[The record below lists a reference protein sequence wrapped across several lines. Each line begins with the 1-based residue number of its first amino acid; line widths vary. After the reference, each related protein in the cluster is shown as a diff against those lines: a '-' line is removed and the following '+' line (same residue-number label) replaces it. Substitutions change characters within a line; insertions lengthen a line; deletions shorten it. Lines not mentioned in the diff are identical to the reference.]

1 MTDKADSAY
10 KSIGE
15 VAEELG
21 LQQHV
26 LRFWESKFSQL
37 QPIKSGRGRRLY
49 RPEDVHLVA
58 GIRDLL
64 HERGFSIRGAQQYI
78 VEHGVEAVRRQISSG
93 SGAET
98 RAVTDMVSR
107 LEQVRDLL
115 QRAREELKTS
125 LS

>member
-10 KSIGE
+10 KTIGE

-26 LRFWESKFSQL
+26 LRFWETKFSQL

-49 RPEDVHLVA
+49 RPEDVHLLA

-78 VEHGVEAVRRQISSG
+78 SENGVEAVRRQMSSG
-93 SGAET
+93 ASGET
-98 RAVTDMVSR
+98 RAIADAVLR
-107 LEQVRDLL
+107 LEQIRDLL
-115 QRAREELKTS
+115 QRARIELQTPMS
-125 LS
+125 